1 MYRTQKYIVR
11 RWLLD
16 EQKRVDG
23 RQMDQMR
30 PLAAE
35 IDLLP
40 RVHGCLLYT
49 SLKRFK
55 DDVKEVAD
63 GYDFGMTLEKFN
75 DVKEGD
81 VLEAFTMEEYK
92 ED

>member
-1 MYRTQKYIVR
+1 M
-11 RWLLD
+11 
-16 EQKRVDG
+16 
-23 RQMDQMR
+23 
-30 PLAAE
+30 
-35 IDLLP
+35 
-40 RVHGCLLYT
+40 
-49 SLKRFK
+49 
-55 DDVKEVAD
+55 KEVAD